1 MSKGG
6 VMTNLTQAE
15 FDAVVALALANDER
29 HAAFILFSYYHAAR
43 RQEALALRGTDV
55 INGTVRFKRAK
66 QRKDAIVSVQPLFT
80 RERELVEKYAV
91 QAGSGRVF
99 PYSAGYASRI
109 VRAYLTKA
117 GAYTQKRQKSLHSLR
132 HSAGDRMYRA
142 TRDLVCRLLLEKK
155 KNTESSRKY
164 THWNAAEVNAMEA
177 CTLGAKL
184 RKQMCSQ

>member
-1 MSKGG
+1 MIVPASVAIIRGRQSIRFQSG
-6 VMTNLTQAE
+6 VRSARRLTGIRNGDTMTNLTQAE
-15 FDAVVALALANDER
+15 FDAVVSLAMANDER

-99 PYSAGYASRI
+99 PYSAGYASRM

-117 GAYTQKRQKSLHSLR
+117 GAYTQKRQ
-132 HSAGDRMYRA
+132 
-142 TRDLVCRLLLEKK
+142 
-155 KNTESSRKY
+155 
-164 THWNAAEVNAMEA
+164 
-177 CTLGAKL
+177 
-184 RKQMCSQ
+184 